1 MKEINDFI
9 FILECFR
16 FIEDQLVKQYLLL
29 KLVKLTSYIIIYWY
43 IDQELLQYAL
53 LPNNEMTDYM
63 CM

>member
-1 MKEINDFI
+1 MFSFYFGPAGEAISV
-9 FILECFR
+9 
-16 FIEDQLVKQYLLL
+16 VKTT
-29 KLVKLTSYIIIYWY
+29 VKLASYIIIYSVWY

>member
-1 MKEINDFI
+1 MFSFYFGPAGEAISV
-9 FILECFR
+9 
-16 FIEDQLVKQYLLL
+16 VKTT
-29 KLVKLTSYIIIYWY
+29 VKLASYIIIYWY

>member
-16 FIEDQLVKQYLLL
+16 FILDQLVKQYLLL
-29 KLVKLTSYIIIYWY
+29 KLVKLASYIIIYWY

>member
-1 MKEINDFI
+1 MFSFYFGPAGEAISV
-9 FILECFR
+9 
-16 FIEDQLVKQYLLL
+16 VKTT
-29 KLVKLTSYIIIYWY
+29 VKLASYIIYWY